1 MLFMLDS
8 IPDPCPL
15 VFKTPGIHTH
25 DMAASKDEP
34 ALSDEALS
42 RLCEQLGLKT
52 TKKYRILVAR
62 LIKQVGTDP
71 KKLAVALKRA
81 TILS

>member
-1 MLFMLDS
+1 MTASNDA
-8 IPDPCPL
+8 PPL
-15 VFKTPGIHTH
+15 T
-25 DMAASKDEP
+25 
-34 ALSDEALS
+34 DEALT

-52 TKKYRILVAR
+52 TKKNRILVAR
-62 LIKQVGTDP
+62 LVKQVGTDP

>member
-1 MLFMLDS
+1 
-8 IPDPCPL
+8 
-15 VFKTPGIHTH
+15 
-25 DMAASKDEP
+25 MATSTDEP

-52 TKKYRILVAR
+52 TKKNRILVAR
-62 LIKQVGTDP
+62 LVKQVGKDP

-81 TILS
+81 AILS